1 MTTEMRNSKDYPV
14 EHGPRQGETII
25 FLHGGNMAGWT
36 WDLQVEAMPGRHLLT
51 PDLPG
56 YGRNTHEVWPGIA
69 EAADRMAALIRS
81 HSIGGRAH
89 IVGLSLGGF
98 VAIELIRRHPTLAYT
113 CTISGSP
120 LLGYTRWERMVI
132 GAQVP
137 RWHRRWYWS
146 AQSRP
151 FNIPAED
158 RELFVQTASSPQPLT
173 NTLLFRELG
182 VRALPA
188 EPFSFTGPVLAVA
201 AEHDTPSVRR
211 SFDPLRKCLPQLRTW
226 VAPGMHHAWSAENPE
241 LFARMVATHADTGR
255 WPQD

>member
-1 MTTEMRNSKDYPV
+1 MTAKMRISKDYPV

-36 WDLQVEAMPGRHLLT
+36 WDLQVEAMPDRHLLT

-120 LLGYTRWERMVI
+120 LLGYTWWERGYHPRRY
-132 GAQVP
+132 GAL
-137 RWHRRWYWS
+137 
-146 AQSRP
+146 ASRLKHK
-151 FNIPAED
+151 
-158 RELFVQTASSPQPLT
+158 REH
-173 NTLLFRELG
+173 G
-182 VRALPA
+182 V
-188 EPFSFTGPVLAVA
+188 F
-201 AEHDTPSVRR
+201 
-211 SFDPLRKCLPQLRTW
+211 
-226 VAPGMHHAWSAENPE
+226 
-241 LFARMVATHADTGR
+241 
-255 WPQD
+255 

>member
-1 MTTEMRNSKDYPV
+1 MTAKTRNSKDYPV

-36 WDLQVEAMPGRHLLT
+36 WDSQVEAMPDRHLLT

-69 EAADRMAALIRS
+69 EAADRMAELIRS
-81 HSIGGRAH
+81 HSIGGQAH

-98 VAIELIRRHPTLAYT
+98 VAIELIRRYPALAYT

-120 LLGYTRWERMVI
+120 LLGYTWWERTVI

-137 RWHRRWYWS
+137 FWHRRWYWI

-151 FNIPAED
+151 FNIPVED
-158 RELFVQTASSPQPLT
+158 RELFAQTASSPQPLT

-182 VRALPA
+182 VRALPT
-188 EPFSFTGPVLAVA
+188 EPFAFTGPVLAVA

-211 SFDPLRKCLPQLRTW
+211 SFDPLRKCLPQLHTW
-226 VAPGMHHAWSAENPE
+226 IAPGMHHAWSAENPE
-241 LFARMVATHADTGR
+241 LFTHMVATHADTGR
-255 WPQD
+255 WSQD